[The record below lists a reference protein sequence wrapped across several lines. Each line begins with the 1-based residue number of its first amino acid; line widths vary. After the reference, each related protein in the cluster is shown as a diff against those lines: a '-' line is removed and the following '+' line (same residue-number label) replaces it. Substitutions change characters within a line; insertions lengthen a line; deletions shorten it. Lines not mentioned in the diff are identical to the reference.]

1 MCTAGPRGH
10 RSEQGRA
17 AGALLHVSNGKTD
30 GSSKRETE
38 MGGWQACQGDH
49 QETGLCSGL
58 LKIEKKFYIIVISPY
73 RLR

>member
-1 MCTAGPRGH
+1 MRTAGPRGH

-17 AGALLHVSNGKTD
+17 AGASLHVSSGKTD

-49 QETGLCSGL
+49 RETGLCSGL
-58 LKIEKKFYIIVISPY
+58 LKIETYYHDFS
-73 RLR
+73 L